1 MIEIIITKDGSHT
14 LRNHFL
20 DETYH
25 SRHGARMES
34 LHVFIKHGLEQVLE
48 SNAPE
53 ISLLEVGFGT
63 GLNAWLTAKRVLG
76 APVQLHYVALESYPV
91 DESVWSKLNYA
102 ATSADR
108 ELFQALH
115 RVSWNTPVPV
125 TANLTITKIHSMLQ
139 QVNFPTSAFD
149 LIFYDAFAPNK
160 QPEMWTSD
168 ILEKTATWLKPGGTW
183 VTYCAKGQVK
193 RDLKSAGL
201 TVETLPGPPG
211 KREMIRAIK
220 HEIHS

>member
-25 SRHGARMES
+25 SMHGARMES
-34 LHVFIKHGLEQVLE
+34 LHVFIKHGLEHVLE
-48 SNAPE
+48 SNAAK
-53 ISLLEVGFGT
+53 ISVLEVGFGT
-63 GLNAWLTAKRVLG
+63 GLNAWLTAKRILSD
-76 APVQLHYVALESYPV
+76 PVQLHYVALEAYPV
-91 DESVWSKLNYA
+91 NESVWSKLNYA
-102 ATSADR
+102 ATAVDQQ
-108 ELFQALH
+108 LFQNLH
-115 RVSWNTPVPV
+115 RVRWNMPVPL
-125 TANLTITKIHSMLQ
+125 TANFTITKIQSSIR
-139 QVNFPTSAFD
+139 QVDLPPTGFD
-149 LIFYDAFAPNK
+149 LIYYDAFAPNK

-168 ILEKTATWLKPGGTW
+168 ILAKTATWLKVGGVW

-193 RDLKSAGL
+193 RDLKTAGL

-220 HEIHS
+220 DG